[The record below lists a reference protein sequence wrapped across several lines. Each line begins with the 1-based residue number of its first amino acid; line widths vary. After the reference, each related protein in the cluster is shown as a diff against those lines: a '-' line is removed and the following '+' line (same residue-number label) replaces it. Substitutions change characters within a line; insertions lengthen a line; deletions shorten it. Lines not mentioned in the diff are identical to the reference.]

1 MEKMK
6 DKLHKGD
13 ENKDGDGKA
22 SAGSGE
28 TKKHETF
35 GERLKEDEHKYH
47 EYALKEE
54 KMEADDNIWGEGP
67 KAA

>member
-1 MEKMK
+1 MEKIK

-13 ENKDGDGKA
+13 ANKGESKPSDG
-22 SAGSGE
+22 S
-28 TKKHETF
+28 KKHETL

-67 KAA
+67 K